1 MYLRQILY
9 WIAERYKGHYKKN
22 MGIANF
28 ILAVAIG
35 IVVLSLL
42 VFVHEFGHFIAAKL
56 CKFKVLAF
64 AVGFGKPLWKYKRGD
79 TEYRLN
85 SIPFGGYVAMAGAAG
100 EGEGDSADPASGETP
115 APKEDIVG
123 AGDSSKP
130 IWQRALVALAG
141 PVANFIFAVATLWV
155 MFIYGVDRPAFMDS
169 TKIGA
174 VISNSAADSAGF
186 LPGDSIEAING
197 EIVST
202 WEQVE
207 TRLAQQLKHYNITL
221 WRSSKVID
229 LDLNIERTG
238 ARLSAAPTG
247 GLLPARFPPVIGA
260 VSPGSS
266 ADKTLAAGD
275 TILSLNGIAVASF
288 DQFALA
294 MRGYDPESGP
304 VAVDVKRGGEP
315 LSFEL
320 APKYD
325 SAENR
330 YLIGLQPAAGPTR
343 VIRYGPIAAIGPTMK
358 KSWEYTVM
366 IFDVLAKLTS
376 GDVSANQLAGP
387 LNIIPVSGLMALQGL
402 SNILNFMALIGVNL
416 AVLNLMPLVI
426 TDGGLLV
433 FLAIEAVRRKPLPVP
448 VQAIINR
455 IFIALFLA
463 LFAFVSFNDIQRF
476 PDIFKI
482 FR

>member
-1 MYLRQILY
+1 
-9 WIAERYKGHYKKN
+9 
-22 MGIANF
+22 MGIVNF

-35 IVVLSLL
+35 LIVLSLL

-64 AVGFGKPLWKYKRGD
+64 AIGFGRPIWKYKRGD

-85 SIPFGGYVAMAGAAG
+85 SIPFGGYVAMAGAVA
-100 EGEGDSADPASGETP
+100 EGEDADQKDGETP
-115 APKEDIVG
+115 VPKEDIVG

-141 PVANFIFAVATLWV
+141 PVANFIFAVVTLWV
-155 MFIYGVDRPAFMDS
+155 MFISGVERPAFMDS

-174 VISNSAADSAGF
+174 IVSESAADSAGF
-186 LPGDSIEAING
+186 LAGDSIEAING
-197 EIVST
+197 EVVST

-207 TRLAQQLKHYNITL
+207 TRLAQQLKRYSITL
-221 WRSSKVID
+221 WRGSKVID

-247 GLLPARFPPVIGA
+247 GLLPARYPPVIGA

-275 TILSLNGIAVASF
+275 TILSINGTAVASF

-294 MRGYDPESGP
+294 MRDYDPAGGP
-304 VAVDVKRGGEP
+304 VTVGIKRGGEP
-315 LSFEL
+315 VDFEL
-320 APKYD
+320 TPKYD
-325 SAENR
+325 STENR
-330 YLIGLQPAAGPTR
+330 YLLGLMPSAGPAR
-343 VIRYGPIAAIGPTMK
+343 VIRYGPIAAIGPTMA
-358 KSWEYTVM
+358 KSWEYTAM

-387 LNIIPVSGLMALQGL
+387 LNIIPVSGFMAFQGL

-426 TDGGLLV
+426 TDGGLLM
-433 FLAIEAVRRKPLPVP
+433 FLAIEAVRRKPLSVA
-448 VQAIINR
+448 VQSVINR